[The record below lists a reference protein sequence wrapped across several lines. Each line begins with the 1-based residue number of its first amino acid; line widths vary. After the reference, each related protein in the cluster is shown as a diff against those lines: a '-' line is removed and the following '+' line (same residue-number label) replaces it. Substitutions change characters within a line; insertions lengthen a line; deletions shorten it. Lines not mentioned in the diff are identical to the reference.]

1 MASMFNFKRIWILL
15 LLPVLII
22 IIGTGGMMAIEH
34 LSFLDALYYT
44 VVTIA
49 TVGYGDITPV
59 TTGGKIFSIFLII
72 IGIGSFLTILTNIAE
87 RLLHRRQRDMHR
99 QRLNM
104 LIGVF
109 FTEAGNELLR
119 ILSGFDPDIDGVRK
133 NFTVAAQ
140 WTDKEFTLLRK
151 ILHNYEHNIDP
162 TLLNLDVLHRFLKEK
177 GDLLIH
183 QLENADLV
191 ENETFTELLWAVVHL
206 RDELSARSTLVRLP
220 KSDLDHLA
228 NDVKRAYGLLTR
240 QWLEY
245 MVHLK
250 NKYPFLFSL
259 AVRTNPFVEKTSV
272 VIK

>member
-1 MASMFNFKRIWILL
+1 MFNFKRFWVLL
-15 LLPVLII
+15 SLPVLIV
-22 IIGTGGMMAIEH
+22 IIGTAGMMAIEH
-34 LSFLDALYYT
+34 LSLLDALYYT

-72 IGIGSFLTILTNIAE
+72 IGIGTFLTILTNIAE

-99 QRLNM
+99 QHLNM

-109 FTEAGNELLR
+109 FTEVGNELLR
-119 ILSGFDPDIDGVRK
+119 ILTSFDPNIVGLRK
-133 NFTVAAQ
+133 NFTMAAK
-140 WTDKEFTLLRK
+140 WTEKEFIHLRK
-151 ILHNYEHNIDP
+151 SLHDYEHDVDP
-162 TLLNLDVLHRFLKEK
+162 ARLDLDVLYRFLKEK

-183 QLENADLV
+183 QLENADLI

-206 RDELSARSTLVRLP
+206 RDELAARSTLVRLP
-220 KSDLDHLA
+220 ESDIDHLA

-250 NKYPFLFSL
+250 NRYPFLFSL
-259 AVRTNPFVEKTSV
+259 AVRTNPFVENPSV
-272 VIK
+272 IIK